1 MASGLDP
8 RGSVVT
14 FQTPNDRASHER
26 CSDLGDQISDLQNER
41 TALVDQITDAIRQI
55 QAKEPRFDQ
64 IEQELRDIQ
73 FQEVATLIPSSRV
86 VRTIGEVVG
95 TALTGA
101 QAFALARRRDELE
114 RERDM
119 LRSELS
125 ELRAKRQEAER
136 RLENV
141 DDSLSRLHAA
151 YKELECGLAYYIP
164 SV

>member
-1 MASGLDP
+1 
-8 RGSVVT
+8 VT
-14 FQTPNDRASHER
+14 FHTPNDRTRHER
-26 CSDLGDQISDLQNER
+26 CTDLGRQIRDLQNER

-64 IEQELRDIQ
+64 IETELRDIQ
-73 FQEVATLIPSSRV
+73 FQEVATLIPSSRG

-95 TALTGA
+95 TALTGV
-101 QAFALARRRDELE
+101 QAFALAGRRDELE

-125 ELRAKRQEAER
+125 ELQAERQEAER

-151 YKELECGLAYYIP
+151 FNQLDCGLGYFIP
-164 SV
+164 SG